1 MNKLTPLCHKNT
13 SKLDLY
19 NHSSFGTRARRWC
32 IPRAPA
38 KPHKCSSSL
47 ADTKALQTLGE
58 ATSKTHRLRWVHK
71 VQAPRVIGE
80 LRPFLV
86 WAGTESVLNSHQSYF
101 FSMEEMSFNELHI
114 VKFQWFYG
122 ISRERVKC
130 SNLSCSRFSNLLKYK
145 WKSYMLIV
153 N

>member
-1 MNKLTPLCHKNT
+1 MGRHRV
-13 SKLDLY
+13 S
-19 NHSSFGTRARRWC
+19 
-32 IPRAPA
+32 A
-38 KPHKCSSSL
+38 KFP
-47 ADTKALQTLGE
+47 
-58 ATSKTHRLRWVHK
+58 
-71 VQAPRVIGE
+71 P
-80 LRPFLV
+80 
-86 WAGTESVLNSHQSYF
+86 VLFF